1 MYCSLECRK
10 KHEWAHEV
18 ECNKTKYYPKEL
30 QPTLGLQMKSF
41 DIAGGVDEWQALIKG
56 QKKTVFDFDLSNPK
70 DPMYQ
75 KNLLVAIN
83 SLSKNFDNEICDLSD
98 QDVVLDV
105 PPINQK
111 VRSKKRNLHL
121 MRSIVEQKQI
131 LETNGIALTKQF
143 KSDVYYVP
151 GTQTIT
157 SYGTALLPFGSL
169 FNHSCFPNVESVTIN
184 NKVVFYV
191 ARQITSG
198 DQLFIYYG
206 VCSISDSHK
215 MRTETLKSYQF
226 TCECIACAQ
235 KCQLDHLPSKDR
247 KFREPDFRS
256 CPPQEAI
263 EQFKKNCR
271 YIQSKPKSL
280 CKEVAT
286 LMAHNAHLLHGVA
299 KNSFDVFDA

>member
-1 MYCSLECRK
+1 MYCSRECQENHK
-10 KHEWAHEV
+10 LVHEC

-41 DIAGGVDEWQALIKG
+41 KIAGGVDEWQELIKG
-56 QKKTVFDFDLSNPK
+56 QKKTVFDFDLSDPD

-83 SLSKNFDNEICDLSD
+83 SLSKNFKNKTFDLSA
-98 QDVVLDV
+98 QHAVLDV

-111 VRSKKRNLHL
+111 VRSKKKNLNL
-121 MRSIVEQKQI
+121 MRSIVDQKQI
-131 LETNGIALTKQF
+131 WETNGIGCYMPVAVTN
-143 KSDVYYVP
+143 V
-151 GTQTIT
+151 
-157 SYGTALLPFGSL
+157 TALLAFGSL
-169 FNHSCFPNVESVTIN
+169 FNHSCFSNVELVTID

-191 ARQITSG
+191 ARPITSG
-198 DQLFIYYG
+198 EQLFINYG
-206 VCSISDSHK
+206 VCSISDSYK
-215 MRTETLKSYQF
+215 MRTETLKSYHF
-226 TCECIACAQ
+226 TCECIACAH
-235 KCQLDHLPSKDR
+235 KCQLDHLPSRDR
-247 KFREPDFRS
+247 KFRDPDFRF

-263 EQFKKNCR
+263 EQFKRNCR

-286 LMAHNAHLLHGVA
+286 LIAHNAHLLHGVA